1 MFQCARAFSSVCS
14 RKAVLP
20 PNAKI
25 LVLLIQIDQAPHTN
39 NDLTHDRMTSLISRP
54 SSLTEIRMKR
64 SSSNRKLVRTK
75 YLDLNDRTWVWC
87 AKFKIKIKETLKRV
101 CFIVKALS
109 VNCKL

>member
-25 LVLLIQIDQAPHTN
+25 LVLLIQIAQAPHTN
-39 NDLTHDRMTSLISRP
+39 NGLTHDHMTSLISRP

-64 SSSNRKLVRTK
+64 RLAAIES
-75 YLDLNDRTWVWC
+75 
-87 AKFKIKIKETLKRV
+87 
-101 CFIVKALS
+101 
-109 VNCKL
+109 